1 MSQTGGSF
9 RIWFI
14 LPAVLLAVILFA
26 GGVFFWRTRHMD
38 NFVRLWVI
46 RSLSQQFE
54 GRVELRAVHV
64 TGFPQLGVT
73 GEDLAIHFDGHTDLP
88 PLIHVDK
95 FTFRLGMLALL
106 RFPRHVSSVRI
117 ENMTISIPPRED
129 NRNPKISGAGKANK
143 LLSSV
148 ILDEVTCKDTT
159 IITLPRKAEP
169 GKPQKTPLEWA
180 IHDLNLTAAGEG
192 KPFHF
197 QGTLTNAKP
206 KGEIDTSGDFGPWD
220 LDDPGVT
227 PVSGA
232 YKFTDADLGPF
243 PGIAGILS
251 STGRFTGE
259 LAELQVDGET
269 DTPDFSLD
277 KIGKPVPLHTEFSA
291 TVDGTN
297 GNTLLHPVRATLVRS
312 LIIAEG
318 SVIKEPENRGHT
330 IVVNFG
336 APNARIQDIL
346 RLAVDSDKPFLTG
359 TVKIE
364 GKLVVPPSHTK
375 ALEKLILDGEFG
387 LDDARWSSQ
396 EVREKLQALSRRA
409 EGKPADEDA
418 GSAVS
423 DLRGNFHV
431 EKGIVKFSSLTFSVP
446 GAAIDLT
453 GTYQLAGG
461 ALDFNGHLRLQAK
474 LSQTVT
480 GARSFFLKAVDPFF
494 KKDGAG
500 ALVPIS
506 ITGTREQATIGVTIF
521 HKTVEKKLGDA
532 KSSFK

>member
-1 MSQTGGSF
+1 
-9 RIWFI
+9 
-14 LPAVLLAVILFA
+14 LAVILFA
-26 GGVFFWRTRHMD
+26 GGILFWRARHMD

-54 GRVELRAVHV
+54 GSVELGAVHV
-64 TGFPQLGVT
+64 TGFPRLGVT
-73 GEDLAIHFDGHTDLP
+73 GEDLAIHFDGRTDIP

-95 FTFRLGMLALL
+95 FTFRLGMLAVL

-117 ENMTISIPPRED
+117 ENMTITIPPREEQ
-129 NRNPKISGAGKANK
+129 RNPKIRGAGKANK
-143 LLSSV
+143 LISSV

-159 IITLPRKAEP
+159 IITLPAKAEP
-169 GKPQKTPLEWA
+169 GKPPKAPLEWA
-180 IHDLNLTAAGEG
+180 IHDLNLTAASVG

-197 QGTLTNAKP
+197 HGTLTNAKP

-232 YKFTDADLGPF
+232 YKFTDADLGSF
-243 PGIAGILS
+243 PGIRGILS
-251 STGRFTGE
+251 STGKFSGE

-318 SVIKEPENRGHT
+318 SVIKEPEDRGHT

-336 APNARIQDIL
+336 APNAHIQDIL
-346 RLAVDSDKPFLTG
+346 SLAVNSDKPFLTG
-359 TVKIE
+359 TVKIK
-364 GKLVVPPSHTK
+364 GKLVVPASRAKT
-375 ALEKLILDGEFG
+375 LEKLILDGEFG
-387 LDDARWSSQ
+387 LDQARWSSQ

-431 EKGIVKFSSLTFSVP
+431 EKGFVKFSSLTFSVP

-453 GTYQLAGG
+453 GTYQLRGG

-480 GARSFFLKAVDPFF
+480 GAKSFFLKAVDPFF

-506 ITGTREQATIGVTIF
+506 ITGTREHATIGVTIL

>member
-1 MSQTGGSF
+1 
-9 RIWFI
+9 
-14 LPAVLLAVILFA
+14 
-26 GGVFFWRTRHMD
+26 MD

-73 GEDLAIHFDGHTDLP
+73 GEDLAIHFDGHTDVP

-95 FTFRLGMLALL
+95 FTFRLGVLAIL

-117 ENMTISIPPRED
+117 ENMTITIPPRAD
-129 NRNPKISGAGKANK
+129 KRNPKISGAGKANK
-143 LLSSV
+143 PFSSV
-148 ILDEVTCKDTT
+148 ILDEVTCKDST
-159 IITLPRKAEP
+159 IITLPSKAEP
-169 GKPQKTPLEWA
+169 GKPPKAPLEWT
-180 IHDLNLTAAGEG
+180 IHDLNLTAASVG

-197 QGTLTNAKP
+197 RATLTNAKP

-220 LDDPGVT
+220 LDDPGAT

-346 RLAVDSDKPFLTG
+346 SLAVDSDKPFLTG
-359 TVKIE
+359 TVKIQ

-387 LDDARWSSQ
+387 LGDARWSSQ

-423 DLRGNFHV
+423 NLRGNFHV

-480 GARSFFLKAVDPFF
+480 GTKSFFLKAVDPFF

-500 ALVPIS
+500 ALLPIS
-506 ITGTREQATIGVTIF
+506 ITGTCEHATIGVTIF
-521 HKTVEKKLGDA
+521 HHTVEKKLGDA
-532 KSSFK
+532 KSSFQ

>member
-1 MSQTGGSF
+1 M
-9 RIWFI
+9 WFI
-14 LPAVLLAVILFA
+14 PPAVLLAVMLFA
-26 GGVFFWRTRHMD
+26 GGSFFWRARHMD
-38 NFVRLWVI
+38 NFVRLCVI
-46 RSLSQQFE
+46 HSLSQQFE
-54 GRVELRAVHV
+54 GRVELGAVHV
-64 TGFPQLGVT
+64 TGLPQLVVT

-95 FTFRLGMLALL
+95 FTFGLGMLAIL
-106 RFPRHVSSVRI
+106 RLPRHVSSVRI
-117 ENMTISIPPRED
+117 ENMTIAIPPRED
-129 NRNPKISGAGKANK
+129 KRNPKIGGAGKASK
-143 LLSSV
+143 QISSV
-148 ILDEVTCKDTT
+148 ILDEVTCTDTT

-169 GKPQKTPLEWA
+169 GKPQKAPLEWA
-180 IHDLNLTAAGEG
+180 IHDLNLTAAGVG
-192 KPFHF
+192 RAFRFH
-197 QGTLTNAKP
+197 GTLTNAKP
-206 KGEIDTSGDFGPWD
+206 KGEIDTSGDFGPWN
-220 LDDPGVT
+220 LDDPGMT

-251 STGRFTGE
+251 STGKFTGE

-269 DTPDFSLD
+269 DTADFSLD
-277 KIGKPVPLHTEFSA
+277 KIGRPVPLHTEFRA

-336 APNARIQDIL
+336 VPNARIQDIL
-346 RLAVDSDKPFLTG
+346 SLAVNSDKPFLTG
-359 TVKIE
+359 TVKIK
-364 GKLVVPPSHTK
+364 GKLIVPPSHAK

-409 EGKPADEDA
+409 EGKPAVEDA

-423 DLRGNFHV
+423 GLRGNFHV
-431 EKGIVKFSSLTFSVP
+431 EKGVVKFSSLTFSVP

-480 GARSFFLKAVDPFF
+480 GAKSFFLKAVDPFF
-494 KKDGAG
+494 KKAGAG

-506 ITGTREQATIGVTIF
+506 ITGTREHATIGVTIF
-521 HKTVEKKLGDA
+521 HKTVEKKLGDP
-532 KSSFK
+532 KSSFQ

>member
-1 MSQTGGSF
+1 
-9 RIWFI
+9 
-14 LPAVLLAVILFA
+14 
-26 GGVFFWRTRHMD
+26 MD

-54 GRVELRAVHV
+54 GRVELTAVHV
-64 TGFPQLGVT
+64 SGFPRLRVT
-73 GEDLAIHFDGHTDLP
+73 GEDLSIHFDDRTDLP
-88 PLIHVDK
+88 PLIHIDK
-95 FTFRLGMLALL
+95 LTFSLGWLGILRL
-106 RFPRHVSSVRI
+106 PRHISSVKL
-117 ENMTISIPPRED
+117 ENATITIPPRGEK
-129 NRNPKISGAGKANK
+129 RRSKLRSSGRANK
-143 LLSSV
+143 AIFSV
-148 ILDEVTCKDTT
+148 ILDEVICKDTA
-159 IITLPRKAEP
+159 IITLPRKADT
-169 GKPQKTPLEWA
+169 GKPQKAPLEWD
-180 IHDLNLTAAGEG
+180 IHDLNLTAASVD
-192 KPFHF
+192 KPFYF

-220 LDDPGVT
+220 LDDPGST
-227 PVSGA
+227 PVSGS

-251 STGRFTGE
+251 STGKFTGE

-297 GNTLLHPVRATLVRS
+297 GNTLLHPVRATLIHS
-312 LIIAEG
+312 LITAEG
-318 SVIKEPENRGHT
+318 SVIKEPENKGHT
-330 IVVNFG
+330 IIVSFG

-346 RLAVDSDKPFLTG
+346 SLAVNSDKPFLTG
-359 TVKIE
+359 TVKIK
-364 GKLVVPPSHTK
+364 GKLVVPPSHAK

-387 LDDARWSSQ
+387 LEDARWSSQ
-396 EVREKLQALSRRA
+396 QVREKLQALSRRA

-423 DLRGNFHV
+423 DLHGNFHV
-431 EKGIVKFSSLTFSVP
+431 EEGIVKFSNLTFSVP

-480 GARSFFLKAVDPFF
+480 GAKSFFLKAVDPFLE
-494 KKDGAG
+494 KGGAG
-500 ALVPIS
+500 VLIPIS
-506 ITGTREQATIGVTIF
+506 ITGTREHAMIGVTILR
-521 HKTVEKKLGDA
+521 KTVEKKLDDA

>member
-1 MSQTGGSF
+1 
-9 RIWFI
+9 
-14 LPAVLLAVILFA
+14 
-26 GGVFFWRTRHMD
+26 MD

-46 RSLSQQFE
+46 RSLSQQFD

-64 TGFPQLGVT
+64 TGLPELGVT

-117 ENMTISIPPRED
+117 ENMTITIPPRED
-129 NRNPKISGAGKANK
+129 KRNPKISGAGKANK
-143 LLSSV
+143 LSSSV
-148 ILDEVTCKDTT
+148 ILDKVTCKDTT
-159 IITLPRKAEP
+159 LITLPRKAEA
-169 GKPQKTPLEWA
+169 GELQKAPLEWD
-180 IHDLNLTAAGEG
+180 IHDLNLTAAGVDQA
-192 KPFHF
+192 FHF
-197 QGTLTNAKP
+197 HGTLTNAKP
-206 KGEIDTSGDFGPWD
+206 KGEIDTSGEFGPWD
-220 LDDPGVT
+220 LDEPGGT

-232 YKFTDADLGPF
+232 YQFTDADLGPF

-251 STGRFTGE
+251 STGKFSGA

-277 KIGKPVPLHTEFSA
+277 KIGKPVPLHTEFRA
-291 TVDGTN
+291 TVNGTN
-297 GNTLLHPVRATLVRS
+297 GNTLLHPVRARLVRS

-330 IVVNFG
+330 IIVNFG
-336 APNARIQDIL
+336 APNARIQDL
-346 RLAVDSDKPFLTG
+346 LSLAVNSDKPFLTG
-359 TVKIE
+359 TVKIK
-364 GKLVVPPSHTK
+364 GKLVVPPSPQKT
-375 ALEKLILDGEFG
+375 LEKLILDAEFG
-387 LDDARWSSQ
+387 LDDARWSSP
-396 EVREKLQALSRRA
+396 EVREKLQDLSRRA
-409 EGKPADEDA
+409 EGKPADEEA
-418 GSAVS
+418 GSAIS

-431 EKGIVKFSSLTFSVP
+431 EKGVVKFSSLTFSVP

-474 LSQTVT
+474 LSQTTT
-480 GARSFFLKAVDPFF
+480 GAKSFFLKAVDPFF

-506 ITGTREQATIGVTIF
+506 ITGTREHATIGVTIF

-532 KSSFK
+532 KSSFR

>member
-1 MSQTGGSF
+1 MSQTAWSF
-9 RIWFI
+9 RIWLI
-14 LPAVLLAVILFA
+14 LPFLLAGILVA
-26 GGVFFWRTRHMD
+26 GGIPFWRARHMD

-54 GRVELRAVHV
+54 GRVELGAVHV

-73 GEDLAIHFDGHTDLP
+73 GEDLAIHFDGHTDIP

-95 FTFRLGMLALL
+95 FTFRLGMLAVL

-117 ENMTISIPPRED
+117 ENMTITIPARED
-129 NRNPKISGAGKANK
+129 QRNPKTRGAGKANK
-143 LLSSV
+143 LISSV
-148 ILDEVTCKDTT
+148 ILDEVTCKDT
-159 IITLPRKAEP
+159 IITLTAKAKP
-169 GKPQKTPLEWA
+169 GKPQKAPLEWA
-180 IHDLNLTAAGEG
+180 MHDLNLTAASVG

-197 QGTLTNAKP
+197 HGTLTNAKP

-232 YKFTDADLGPF
+232 YKFTDADLGSF
-243 PGIAGILS
+243 PGIRGILS
-251 STGRFTGE
+251 STGKFSGE
-259 LAELQVDGET
+259 LAKLQVDGET

-318 SVIKEPENRGHT
+318 SVIKEPEDRGHT

-336 APNARIQDIL
+336 APNAHIQDIL
-346 RLAVDSDKPFLTG
+346 SLAVNSDKPFLTG
-359 TVKIE
+359 TVKIK
-364 GKLVVPPSHTK
+364 GKLVVPASRAKT
-375 ALEKLILDGEFG
+375 LEKLILDGEFG
-387 LDDARWSSQ
+387 LDQARWSSQ

-431 EKGIVKFSSLTFSVP
+431 EKGFVKFSSLTFSVP

-453 GTYQLAGG
+453 GTYQLRGG

-480 GARSFFLKAVDPFF
+480 GAKSFFLKAVDPFF

-506 ITGTREQATIGVTIF
+506 ITGTREHATIGVTIL

>member
-1 MSQTGGSF
+1 
-9 RIWFI
+9 
-14 LPAVLLAVILFA
+14 
-26 GGVFFWRTRHMD
+26 
-38 NFVRLWVI
+38 
-46 RSLSQQFE
+46 
-54 GRVELRAVHV
+54 
-64 TGFPQLGVT
+64 
-73 GEDLAIHFDGHTDLP
+73 
-88 PLIHVDK
+88 
-95 FTFRLGMLALL
+95 
-106 RFPRHVSSVRI
+106 
-117 ENMTISIPPRED
+117 
-129 NRNPKISGAGKANK
+129 
-143 LLSSV
+143 
-148 ILDEVTCKDTT
+148 
-159 IITLPRKAEP
+159 
-169 GKPQKTPLEWA
+169 
-180 IHDLNLTAAGEG
+180 
-192 KPFHF
+192 
-197 QGTLTNAKP
+197 
-206 KGEIDTSGDFGPWD
+206 
-220 LDDPGVT
+220 
-227 PVSGA
+227 
-232 YKFTDADLGPF
+232 
-243 PGIAGILS
+243 LS
-251 STGRFTGE
+251 STGKFTGE

-297 GNTLLHPVRATLVRS
+297 GNTLLHPVRARLVRS

-318 SVIKEPENRGHT
+318 SVIKEPEDRGHT

-346 RLAVDSDKPFLTG
+346 SLAVNSDKPFLTG
-359 TVKIE
+359 TVKIK
-364 GKLVVPPSHTK
+364 GRLVVPASHAKT
-375 ALEKLILDGEFG
+375 LEKLILDGEFG
-387 LDDARWSSQ
+387 LDQARWSSQ

-431 EKGIVKFSSLTFSVP
+431 EKGIVRFSSLTFGVP

-480 GARSFFLKAVDPFF
+480 GAKSFFLKAVDPFF

-506 ITGTREQATIGVTIF
+506 ITGTREHATIGVTIL

>member
-1 MSQTGGSF
+1 MSQTGRFF

-14 LPAVLLAVILFA
+14 LPAVWLAVILFA
-26 GGVFFWRTRHMD
+26 GGILFWRARNID

-46 RSLSQQFE
+46 RSFSQEFE

-64 TGFPQLGVT
+64 TGFPQPGVT
-73 GEDLAIHFDGHTDLP
+73 GEDLAIYFDGHTDVP

-95 FTFRLGMLALL
+95 FTFRLGVLAIL

-117 ENMTISIPPRED
+117 ENMTITIPPRED
-129 NRNPKISGAGKANK
+129 KRNPRISGAGKANK
-143 LLSSV
+143 LISSV
-148 ILDEVTCKDTT
+148 VLDEVTCKDTT
-159 IITLPRKAEP
+159 FITRPRKAEP
-169 GKPQKTPLEWA
+169 GKAPKAPLEWA
-180 IHDLNLTAAGEG
+180 IHDLNFTAASVG

-197 QGTLTNAKP
+197 HGTLTNAKP

-227 PVSGA
+227 PVSGT
-232 YKFTDADLGPF
+232 YKFTDADLGSF

-251 STGRFTGE
+251 STGRFAGE

-269 DTPDFSLD
+269 DTPEFSLD
-277 KIGKPVPLHTEFSA
+277 KIGKPVPLHTEFRA

-312 LIIAEG
+312 LIITEG
-318 SVIKEPENRGHT
+318 SVITEPENRGHT

-346 RLAVDSDKPFLTG
+346 SLAVDSDKPFLTG
-359 TVKIE
+359 AIKIK
-364 GKLVVPPSHTK
+364 GKLVVPPSHAK
-375 ALEKLILDGEFG
+375 ALEKIILDGEFG
-387 LDDARWSSQ
+387 LEDARWSSQ

-423 DLRGNFHV
+423 DLSGTFHV
-431 EKGIVKFSSLTFSVP
+431 ENGIVKFSNLTFSVP
-446 GAAIDLT
+446 GAVIDLT

-461 ALDFNGHLRLQAK
+461 ALDFNGHLRLEAK

-480 GARSFFLKAVDPFF
+480 GAKSFFLKAVDPFF
-494 KKDGAG
+494 KKEGAG
-500 ALVPIS
+500 AVVPIS

-532 KSSFK
+532 KSSFQ

>member
-1 MSQTGGSF
+1 MSQTGRPR
-9 RIWFI
+9 RIAF

-26 GGVFFWRTRHMD
+26 GGLLFWRARHMD
-38 NFVRLWVI
+38 NFARLWVM
-46 RSLSQQFE
+46 RSLRQQFE
-54 GRVELRAVHV
+54 GRIELGAVHV
-64 TGFPQLGVT
+64 TGFPQLGVS
-73 GEDLAIHFDGHTDLP
+73 GEDLAIHFDGRTDVP
-88 PLIHVDK
+88 ALIHVDK

-106 RFPRHVSSVRI
+106 RFPRHVSAVRI
-117 ENMTISIPPRED
+117 ENMTITIPPRED
-129 NRNPKISGAGKANK
+129 KRNAKTSRAGKANK
-143 LLSSV
+143 LISSV

-159 IITLPRKAEP
+159 IVTLPSKAEP
-169 GKPQKTPLEWA
+169 GKPQKAPLEWA
-180 IHDLNLTAAGEG
+180 IHDLQLAAASVG

-197 QGTLTNAKP
+197 HGTLTNAKP

-220 LDDPGVT
+220 LDDPGLT

-243 PGIAGILS
+243 PGIRGILS
-251 STGRFTGE
+251 STGRFGGE

-277 KIGKPVPLHTEFSA
+277 KIGKPVALHTEFSA

-297 GNTLLHPVRATLVRS
+297 GNTLLHPVRATLDRS

-318 SVIKEPENRGHT
+318 SIIQEPERGHT

-346 RLAVDSDKPFLTG
+346 SLAVDSDKPFLTG
-359 TVKIE
+359 TVKIK
-364 GKLVVPPSHTK
+364 GKLVVPPSHAK
-375 ALEKLILDGEFG
+375 ALENLILDGEFG

-396 EVREKLQALSRRA
+396 EVREELQALSRRA

-418 GSAVS
+418 GSAAT

-431 EKGIVKFSSLTFSVP
+431 EKGILKFSSLTFSVP
-446 GAAIDLT
+446 GAAIDLK
-453 GTYQLAGG
+453 GTYQLASG
-461 ALDFNGHLRLQAK
+461 ALAFNGHLRLEAK

-480 GARSFFLKAVDPFF
+480 GAKSFFLKAVDPFF
-494 KKDGAG
+494 RKDGAG
-500 ALVPIS
+500 ALVPVS
-506 ITGTREQATIGVTIF
+506 ITGTRDHATIGVTIF

-532 KSSFK
+532 KSSFQ

>member
-1 MSQTGGSF
+1 MSHTGRSF
-9 RIWFI
+9 RIWF
-14 LPAVLLAVILFA
+14 LLAVLLALILFA
-26 GGVFFWRTRHMD
+26 GGSLFWRARHMD
-38 NFVRLWVI
+38 NFARLWVI

-64 TGFPQLGVT
+64 TGFPQLGVS
-73 GEDLAIHFDGHTDLP
+73 GEDLAIHFDGHTDVR

-95 FTFRLGMLALL
+95 FTFRLGMLAVL

-117 ENMTISIPPRED
+117 ENVTITIPPRKD
-129 NRNPKISGAGKANK
+129 KRNPKISGAGKANK
-143 LLSSV
+143 PISSV
-148 ILDEVTCKDTT
+148 ILDEVTSKDTT
-159 IITLPRKAEP
+159 ITTLPRKAEP
-169 GKPQKTPLEWA
+169 GEPQKAPLEWA
-180 IHDLNLTAAGEG
+180 IHDLHLAAASVG

-197 QGTLTNAKP
+197 DGKLTNAKP

-227 PVSGA
+227 PVSGT
-232 YKFTDADLGPF
+232 YKFTDADLRSF
-243 PGIAGILS
+243 PGIRGVLS
-251 STGRFTGE
+251 STGKFSGE
-259 LAELQVDGET
+259 LGELQVDGET

-297 GNTLLHPVRATLVRS
+297 GNTLLHPVRATLARS

-318 SVIKEPENRGHT
+318 SVIKEPENRGRT

-346 RLAVDSDKPFLTG
+346 SLAVNSDKPFLTG
-359 TVKIE
+359 TVKIK
-364 GKLVVPPSHTK
+364 GKLVVPPSH
-375 ALEKLILDGEFG
+375 ARAVENLILDGAFG

-396 EVREKLQALSRRA
+396 KVREELQALSRRA
-409 EGKPADEDA
+409 EGKPADQDV

-423 DLRGNFHV
+423 DLRGDFHV

-453 GTYQLAGG
+453 GTYQLACG

-480 GARSFFLKAVDPFF
+480 GAKSFFLKAVDPFF
-494 KKDGAG
+494 SKDGAG

-506 ITGTREQATIGVTIF
+506 ITGTREHATIGITIF

-532 KSSFK
+532 KSSCK

>member
-1 MSQTGGSF
+1 MSQTARSS
-9 RIWFI
+9 RVWFL
-14 LPAVLLAVILFA
+14 LPAILLVVIFFA
-26 GGVFFWRTRHMD
+26 GGILFLRARHMD
-38 NFVRLWVI
+38 SFVRLWVI
-46 RSLSQQFE
+46 RSLSQQFQS
-54 GRVELRAVHV
+54 RVELGAVHV
-64 TGFPQLGVT
+64 TGFPQLGVS
-73 GEDLAIHFDGHTDLP
+73 GEDLAIHFDGHTDVP

-95 FTFRLGMLALL
+95 FTFRLGMLALF
-106 RFPRHVSSVRI
+106 RFPRHVSAVRI
-117 ENMTISIPPRED
+117 ENMTITIPARED
-129 NRNPKISGAGKANK
+129 KRNPKTSGAVKANK
-143 LLSSV
+143 LISSV

-159 IITLPRKAEP
+159 LVTLPRKAEP
-169 GKPQKTPLEWA
+169 GKPQKAALEWA
-180 IHDLNLTAAGEG
+180 IHDLHLTAASVD

-197 QGTLTNAKP
+197 HGTLTNAKP
-206 KGEIDTSGDFGPWD
+206 TGEIDTSGDFGPWD
-220 LDDPGVT
+220 LDDPGMT

-232 YKFTDADLGPF
+232 YKFTDADLGDF
-243 PGIAGILS
+243 PGIRGILS
-251 STGRFTGE
+251 STGKFSGE
-259 LAELQVDGET
+259 LAELQVGGET
-269 DTPDFSLD
+269 DTSDFSLD
-277 KIGKPVPLHTEFSA
+277 KIGKPVPLHTEFRA

-297 GNTLLHPVRATLVRS
+297 GNTLLHPVRATLGRS

-318 SVIKEPENRGHT
+318 SVIQEPKNRAHT

-336 APNARIQDIL
+336 APNARIEDIL
-346 RLAVDSDKPFLTG
+346 KLAVDSDKPFLTG
-359 TVKIE
+359 TVKIK
-364 GKLVVPPSHTK
+364 GKLVVPPSQGK

-396 EVREKLQALSRRA
+396 EVREALEALSRRA
-409 EGKPADEDA
+409 EGKPADENA

-461 ALDFNGHLRLQAK
+461 ALDFNGHLRLEAK

-480 GARSFFLKAVDPFF
+480 GAKSFFLKAVDPFF
-494 KKDGAG
+494 SKDGAG

-506 ITGTREQATIGVTIF
+506 VTGTREHATIGVTIF

-532 KSSFK
+532 KSSFN